1 MEIVVDSTRIR
12 SAGATIKQQAQAFE
26 ALYNEIKN
34 GIRNMSNN
42 WKGSSAESFYNQFN
56 QLSPSFD
63 AYKLVLNEYGDFL
76 VASAGQFETTEAKI
90 GSETSTLR
98 TDLFK

>member
-1 MEIVVDSTRIR
+1 
-12 SAGATIKQQAQAFE
+12 
-26 ALYNEIKN
+26 NEIKN

-76 VASAGQFETTEAKI
+76 TASAGTFEATEAKI
-90 GSETSTLR
+90 GSDSGTLKSTLYNGGGASSGGSLNVGNSGLR

>member
-26 ALYNEIKN
+26 ALYNETKN

-63 AYKLVLNEYGDFL
+63 VYKLVLNEYGDFL
-76 VASAGQFETTEAKI
+76 TATASWFEAKEAKI
-90 GSETSTLR
+90 GSDSGTLKN
-98 TDLFK
+98 DL